1 MSTLEIPNKNLD
13 NTVQDINQLLESLAK
28 KTKDINDD
36 PLNDFE
42 AIQTMIQQANE
53 LAVPVSEFKEKF
65 IGLVAKYYDEKIPYL
80 LGRLEES
87 VDQAKPEAYLLF
99 MQVGKLLEES
109 KKFGVEVLEQQK
121 KYNELE
127 QLAFKKIKL

>member
-1 MSTLEIPNKNLD
+1 M
-13 NTVQDINQLLESLAK
+13 
-28 KTKDINDD
+28 
-36 PLNDFE
+36 
-42 AIQTMIQQANE
+42 
-53 LAVPVSEFKEKF
+53 
-65 IGLVAKYYDEKIPYL
+65 VAKYYDEKIPYL

-87 VDQAKPEAYLLF
+87 VDQTKPEAYLLF

-127 QLAFKKIKL
+127 NLNFKKIKL